1 MRSNVLLPRLALV
14 GTMLLLAVASAVWI
28 VHSRQPPPDLSLQRV
43 QRAGVLV
50 VGLDPSYPPFEV
62 DDGHGHLAGFD
73 VDLASKLAGRLGV
86 SVRFVPID
94 FGSIFDALEVGKL
107 DAIIGGISPG
117 ADDRKTIA
125 YSVPYFDDGL
135 VLLENPGVSPRSIG
149 IESGSD
155 ADLYQDEL
163 RAKLTG
169 YQFTQFD
176 DQSEIRA
183 SLGRRTLRG
192 ALLDAVTAEIW
203 ASQIPGLVV
212 RPERLTTTPF
222 VIAVRRSDQKLLR
235 AIDDQIVALRASG
248 EIAHLQQE
256 WFHG

>member
-1 MRSNVLLPRLALV
+1 MWSKVDLRPALAIAVLL
-14 GTMLLLAVASAVWI
+14 VASVVAVWI
-28 VHSRQPPPDLSLQRV
+28 LRPGRPPPDLSLQRV
-43 QRAGVLV
+43 QQAGVLV

-73 VDLASKLAGRLGV
+73 VDLANRVARGLGV
-86 SVRFVPID
+86 SVRFVSID
-94 FGSIFDALEVGKL
+94 FGSIFDALEVGKF

-117 ADDRKTIA
+117 ADDRKTID

-135 VLLENPGVSPRSIG
+135 VLLENPAVLPRSIG

-163 RAKLTG
+163 RAKLSG
-169 YQFTQFD
+169 YQFKQFD

-183 SLGRRTLRG
+183 TLGQRTLRG
-192 ALLDAVTAEIW
+192 AVLDAVTAEIW
-203 ASQIPGLVV
+203 ARQIPGLVV

-222 VIAVRRSDQKLLR
+222 VIAVRRADQRLLR
-235 AIDDQIVALRASG
+235 AIDDQIVALQTTGQITR
-248 EIAHLQQE
+248 LQQE
-256 WFHG
+256 WFRG